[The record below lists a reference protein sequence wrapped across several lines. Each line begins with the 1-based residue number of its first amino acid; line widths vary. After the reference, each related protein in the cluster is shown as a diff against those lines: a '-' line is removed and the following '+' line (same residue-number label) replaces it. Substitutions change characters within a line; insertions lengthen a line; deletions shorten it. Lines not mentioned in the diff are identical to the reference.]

1 MNPQDIV
8 VTGSIAALGAATD
21 WMSLQRGNQ
30 LRIVVSGSF
39 SATLRIEYSDVLP
52 FSSLTT
58 VGSVA
63 SGTTTI
69 EASATGF
76 YRVRAVSYASGTA
89 VLNLRGFDA
98 TIVLDDDGKWDDLRS
113 PASGIN
119 PTGPA
124 APPGI
129 DTNDGTLLFDAA
141 GTEVVSVILQ
151 MPHSWKQGSDIKPH
165 VHWTKSTSAAGN
177 VYWRLEYQIASV
189 NGVFPGSW
197 TTLNTTTTSPV
208 ASDDNT
214 ADRHLI
220 SDFGTISMAGYTA
233 SCMLKCRVSRIG
245 GDVLDTYGADAKL
258 LEFDIHYLVD
268 SLGSG
273 GEFIK

>member
-129 DTNDGTLLFDAA
+129 DANDGTLLFDAA
-141 GTEVVSVILQ
+141 GTKVVSVILQ
-151 MPHSWKQGSDIKPH
+151 MPHSWKQGSGIKPH

-208 ASDDNT
+208 NSDDNT

-220 SDFGTISMAGYTA
+220 SDFGTISMAGHTA